1 MNPDLIANRLNSV
14 FWPVSFK
21 VVISKLLL
29 CKQTEFICFFFCRML
44 LHLVYVV
51 VGLFVLSGGYFPW
64 REAYCSR

>member
-29 CKQTEFICFFFCRML
+29 CKQTEFVFFFLQNVIAFGVCSS
-44 LHLVYVV
+44 
-51 VGLFVLSGGYFPW
+51 LFVCFEWRLFSMEGGLL
-64 REAYCSR
+64 

>member
-29 CKQTEFICFFFCRML
+29 CKQTEFICLFLQNVIAFGVCSSL
-44 LHLVYVV
+44 L
-51 VGLFVLSGGYFPW
+51 VLSGDCFPW